1 MMRCSVPA
9 ESNHRKNWLTRL
21 SIMQRIFSPPTA
33 ASASCPHRAPCAAA
47 DDLKSSALLWGAL
60 HKAEN
65 PTWQTVPLGVCAGPR
80 SADYLTDMGVDQK
93 KHCFHWRQTE
103 QDQANL
109 NSSRLAEPLA
119 QALHR
124 LALITM
130 QSGYFRRRAASR
142 SACAA
147 ASPPLST
154 LSILLKTRIRGTP
167 LAPISSMTFSVTSN
181 CRSNPESL
189 ASTTWSSS
197 DASSASSSVDLN
209 EATSP
214 CGRFLM
220 KPTVS
225 LTRMRGRLSGWRART
240 VVSSVAKSLSSTSTS
255 LPVRARIRVDL
266 PAFV

>member
-124 LALITM
+124 LALTANAQQRALAVGALLQHLAGREDFAAQLLCRPGKEEIGLDEVLAKERDDRFA
-130 QSGYFRRRAASR
+130 QQGYIAGAARAHH
-142 SACAA
+142 
-147 ASPPLST
+147 
-154 LSILLKTRIRGTP
+154 
-167 LAPISSMTFSVTSN
+167 
-181 CRSNPESL
+181 
-189 ASTTWSSS
+189 
-197 DASSASSSVDLN
+197 DAIGVL
-209 EATSP
+209 
-214 CGRFLM
+214 
-220 KPTVS
+220 
-225 LTRMRGRLSGWRART
+225 
-240 VVSSVAKSLSSTSTS
+240 
-255 LPVRARIRVDL
+255 
-266 PAFV
+266 